1 MSALTNF
8 VGKYSLLD
16 MSWIEI
22 IFLICSGLLVG
33 FINTLAGGGT
43 VISLSVFMFMGLPI
57 DVANG
62 TNRIAVIFQNITST
76 YGFYQKKVMNF
87 KKGLSLALPTVL
99 GSVIGAQMAVNL
111 DQDLFKKAIAV
122 VMIVMVFFMIF
133 KPQKFLKGD
142 VELQNKKIN
151 WITWLMFFLI
161 GVYGGLFHV
170 GVGYFLLAAI
180 VLGSGFDLV
189 HANALKVLIVL
200 AYSIVALVV
209 FVINDSVDWQIGL
222 IHSIGNVV
230 GAWIASHMAVEKG
243 ANFVRWIMIVVI
255 IFIAGEMFN
264 LYEVSDL
271 LRWIEFQKS
280 K

>member
-1 MSALTNF
+1 MPAKIVNRN
-8 VGKYSLLD
+8 
-16 MSWIEI
+16 MNWIEI
-22 IFLICSGLLVG
+22 VFLICSGLLVG

-57 DVANG
+57 DIANG

-76 YGFYQKKVMNF
+76 YAFHQKKVMNF
-87 KKGLSLALPTVL
+87 RKGMALAVPTAI
-99 GSVIGAQMAVNL
+99 GSIIGAQMAVDL
-111 DQDLFKKAIAV
+111 DQDLFRKAIAV
-122 VMIVMVFFMIF
+122 VMIVMVVFMIF
-133 KPQKFLKGD
+133 KPQRFLKGN
-142 VELQNKKIN
+142 VELQNKKVN
-151 WITWLMFFLI
+151 WVTWLIFFLI

-200 AYSIVALVV
+200 VYSVFALVV
-209 FVINDSVDWQIGL
+209 FVLNDSVNWSIGL
-222 IHSIGNVV
+222 IHSIGNVI
-230 GAWIASHMAVEKG
+230 GAWIASHIAVEKG
-243 ANFVRWIMIVVI
+243 ANFVRWIIIVVI

-271 LRWIEFQKS
+271 LRFIDPEK
-280 K
+280 